1 MIRYPADYLVLNRPN
16 KIPVWH
22 LVGGLDPLDESE
34 LTGDEPEDGYPVHLK
49 EWITRDGLDCLKIKL
64 RGNDSEWDYDRLVKI
79 GGIARQYDVSSLTTD
94 FNCTVTDP
102 E

>member
-1 MIRYPADYLVLNRPN
+1 MEPAEGFNLSFNDRYPADYLVLNRPN

-64 RGNDSEWDYDRLVKI
+64 RK
-79 GGIARQYDVSSLTTD
+79 
-94 FNCTVTDP
+94 
-102 E
+102 